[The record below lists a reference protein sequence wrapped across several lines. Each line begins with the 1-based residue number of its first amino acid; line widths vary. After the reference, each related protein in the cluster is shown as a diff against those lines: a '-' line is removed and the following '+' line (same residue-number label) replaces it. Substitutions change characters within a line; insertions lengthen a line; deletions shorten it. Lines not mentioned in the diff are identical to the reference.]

1 MTEKNKEPLVTA
13 KNFQLRVVQAVA
25 IVLVGML
32 VFRCSIATYTLVNPK
47 ETAEAPAKAE
57 QPPVVVSKAQRQ
69 QRAAKLLSGMGRAG
83 KVKDIFSAPDG
94 STGVII
100 EAPEGTFIG
109 WMVDGVDA
117 LWVGAKFDPQGR
129 NQTQQEMIARGY
141 AQPSN
146 TPANAPTSSASGQGA
161 TNATPI
167 TGQGLLKAAMQS
179 PGFTEGTAGPVWTIY
194 IDGNCGFCTQLWRNL
209 RNPIAAG
216 QLRVRW
222 APVAVIAPTS
232 AGQAAALLQSDQ
244 PINLLTQ
251 HGTSGSHIP
260 GVTILPATQ
269 QQIDANNAMLRALNA
284 GKPAATPT
292 IVLPAADGPRVIT
305 GLPPDLNALI
315 QQGGRS

>member
-1 MTEKNKEPLVTA
+1 MPHPTI
-13 KNFQLRVVQAVA
+13 LRDALRISAIAAVA
-25 IVLVGML
+25 VLALRG
-32 VFRCSIATYTLVNPK
+32 ATAFYTQFNPQQ
-47 ETAEAPAKAE
+47 TATDKGEAA
-57 QPPVVVSKAQRQ
+57 QPSLISKAQRQ
-69 QRAAKLLSGMGRAG
+69 QRATQLVSGMGKAG
-83 KVKDIFSAPDG
+83 KVKDTFSAPDG
-94 STGVII
+94 STGIVI
-100 EAPEGTFIG
+100 ESAEGSFIG

-117 LWVGAKFDPQGR
+117 VWVGAKFDPQGR

-141 AQPSN
+141 AQPST
-146 TPANAPTSSASGQGA
+146 TPINAAAAPFATPGQGSAA
-161 TNATPI
+161 TTSPM

-179 PGFTEGTAGPVWTIY
+179 PGFTEGTAGPVWTVY

-244 PINLLTQ
+244 PVALLTQ
-251 HGTSGSHIP
+251 HGTSGAHIP
-260 GVTILPATQ
+260 PATITPAAQ

-284 GKPAATPT
+284 GKAAATPT
-292 IVLPAADGPRVIT
+292 IVLPGADGARVIT

>member
-1 MTEKNKEPLVTA
+1 L
-13 KNFQLRVVQAVA
+13 
-25 IVLVGML
+25 
-32 VFRCSIATYTLVNPK
+32 
-47 ETAEAPAKAE
+47 
-57 QPPVVVSKAQRQ
+57 VSKAQRQ
-69 QRAAKLLSGMGRAG
+69 QRAIKLVSGMGRAG

-94 STGVII
+94 STGVVI
-100 EAPEGTFIG
+100 EAPEGTFVG
-109 WMVDGVDA
+109 WMIDGIDA
-117 LWVGAKFDPQGR
+117 VWVGAKFDPQGI

-141 AQPSN
+141 AQPTN
-146 TPANAPTSSASGQGA
+146 TPANAQAAPATGQGTA
-161 TNATPI
+161 SANSPMTS
-167 TGQGLLKAAMQS
+167 QGLLKAAMQS
-179 PGFTEGTAGPVWTIY
+179 PGFTEGTAGPVWTVY

-216 QLRVRW
+216 QIRVRW

-244 PINLLTQ
+244 PVVLLTQ
-251 HGTSGSHIP
+251 HGTTGAHIP
-260 GVTILPATQ
+260 SATVMPATQ

-292 IVLPAADGPRVIT
+292 IVLPAADGARVIT

>member
-1 MTEKNKEPLVTA
+1 MTDQKDTMPTQTILRYALRIAGVLTLAVLALRGATA
-13 KNFQLRVVQAVA
+13 F
-25 IVLVGML
+25 
-32 VFRCSIATYTLVNPK
+32 YTQFNPK
-47 ETAEAPAKAE
+47 DTPAEPAITAQTEL
-57 QPPVVVSKAQRQ
+57 VSKAQRQ
-69 QRAAKLLSGMGRAG
+69 QRASQLVSGMGKSG
-83 KVKDIFSAPDG
+83 KVKETFSAPDG
-94 STGVII
+94 STGIVI

-109 WMVDGVDA
+109 WMVDGIDA
-117 LWVGAKFDPQGR
+117 VWVGAKFDPQGR

-141 AQPSN
+141 AQPTN
-146 TPANAPTSSASGQGA
+146 TPANTQQAPAAAGQGA
-161 TNATPI
+161 SNANPLTS
-167 TGQGLLKAAMQS
+167 QGLLKAAMQS
-179 PGFTEGTAGPVWTIY
+179 PGFTEGTAGPVWTVY

-244 PINLLTQ
+244 PVAMLTQ
-251 HGTSGSHIP
+251 HGTSGAHIP
-260 GVTILPATQ
+260 AASITPAAQ

-292 IVLPAADGPRVIT
+292 IVLPAADGARVIT